1 MLFCFLSE
9 YKPGKITRSEI
20 INACNYKTEDKYDN
34 EELDYTRDKES
45 TKHILG
51 YLLTAE
57 LLYL

>member
-34 EELDYTRDKES
+34 EELDYTRDVES
-45 TKHILG
+45 T
-51 YLLTAE
+51 
-57 LLYL
+57 